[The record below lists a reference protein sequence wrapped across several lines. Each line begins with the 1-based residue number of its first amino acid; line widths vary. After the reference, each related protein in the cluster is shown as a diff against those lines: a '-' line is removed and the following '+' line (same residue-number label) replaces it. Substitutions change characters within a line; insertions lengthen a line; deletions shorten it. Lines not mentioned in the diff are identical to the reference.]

1 MRIVCV
7 GFNQESLVCL
17 KKFQK
22 VGLPVCGLIMKEGQ
36 IEKKGSDYQDL
47 SPFALENNI
56 PFIQTSN
63 INGYDVK
70 QWLKYLDVD
79 VVFIMG
85 WSQLVDDEFLKIPN
99 MYTIGSHP
107 SKLPYGAGRAPIVW
121 SILEEVID
129 SAVTFFKVV
138 NKADA
143 GSIVLQKEFNI
154 PSNSNSRQLYNIVSS
169 ILANGFI
176 EIYDQLLLNSI
187 CEIEQDMSARVVR
200 GKRIYEDG
208 YIDFSRMT
216 SHQVDLLIRATTDPY
231 PGAFTFYEKTKITIW
246 GSEKNN
252 TDGYKGT
259 PGQILAKNKD
269 RVLVQCSDRPIWIV
283 ELEFDSV
290 DLNNDKVIIGSKFD
304 INRGIF

>member
-1 MRIVCV
+1 MRIACV

-17 KKFQK
+17 KKFQE
-22 VGLPVCGLIMKEGQ
+22 VDLPVCGLIMGEGQ

-47 SPFALENNI
+47 SYFALENSI
-56 PFIQTSN
+56 PFMQTSD
-63 INGYDVK
+63 INSYSVK
-70 QWLKYLDVD
+70 QWLKSLNIDVI
-79 VVFIMG
+79 FIMG
-85 WSQLVDDEFLKIPN
+85 WSQLIDDEFLKIPN

-107 SKLPYGAGRAPIVW
+107 SNLPYGAGRAPIVW
-121 SILEEVID
+121 SILEELKD

-143 GSIVLQKEFNI
+143 GNIILQKKFTI
-154 PSNSNSRQLYNIVSS
+154 PSNSNSRQLYDIVSS

-176 EIYDQLLLNSI
+176 ELYGQLLSNSI

-200 GKRIYEDG
+200 GKRVYEDG

-231 PGAFTFYEKTKITIW
+231 PGAFTFYKKRKITIW
-246 GSEKNN
+246 GSEQNN
-252 TDGYKGT
+252 IDGYKGT

-269 RVLVQCSDRPIWIV
+269 RVLVQCSDRPIWII

-290 DLNNDKVIIGSKFD
+290 DLNYDKVNIGNKFD